1 MKGPR
6 LAAGDILPL
15 VRRLSGAPDAPAL
28 FGALTGDAGRP
39 DTLLLES
46 ADAASGQG
54 EKSILIPRT
63 MLRIEGRGRRVRI
76 TPLTPNGRVFRDW
89 LASALDPG
97 LGQARDGDQLLVEYP
112 ETPRGGEEQS
122 RLRQS
127 SPLDVLRMVTFRPNL
142 VSEPAAL
149 SHLAAGIFAYDLVEA
164 FETLPPARQDPLGFP
179 DFVFWIPEQVI
190 VLDHLHRATTIMAN
204 VIGGDDP
211 DASYHDAVR
220 AVETLSRA
228 VEAGGRAPV
237 GRSGDLATADACPDP
252 TLSLGTA
259 ACNRQITQSPDAS
272 ATIRVDLDDGEY
284 AEVVKRMRRHI
295 VAGDVFQIVPSR
307 TFTLPCSDPFAA
319 YRRLRAANPSPYM
332 FLVRSPGWTLLGAS
346 PETAVK
352 VTGRPAR
359 VTLRPIAGT
368 APRGRTPDGELD
380 QELDARL
387 QAALLTDAKELAEHM
402 MLVDLARNDVARVS
416 RAGTRR
422 VSRLLTV
429 DHYQHV
435 MHIVSEVEGE
445 LAPGLDAL
453 HAYTA
458 SMNMGT
464 LVGAPKIR
472 AAELL
477 REHEPSRR
485 GPYGGAVGY
494 VTHSGEMDTAIVIRS
509 ALVQEGVAHVRAGA
523 GVVLDSDP
531 DREAEETRRKAAS
544 VLAAVA
550 GGHP

>member
-28 FGALTGDAGRP
+28 FGALTGEAGRP

-76 TPLTPNGRVFRDW
+76 TPLTPNGRTFRDW
-89 LASALDPG
+89 LASALDPA
-97 LGQARDGDQLLVEYP
+97 LGQARDGDHLLVEYP
-112 ETPRGGEEQS
+112 AALPGGEEQS

-127 SPLDVLRMVTFRPNL
+127 SPLDVLRTVTFRPNL

-190 VLDHLHRATTIMAN
+190 VLDHVHRATTIMAN

-228 VEAGGRAPV
+228 VEAGGRTGGPA
-237 GRSGDLATADACPDP
+237 GGESDGLANRQYLPACPP
-252 TLSLGTA
+252 ARLPA
-259 ACNRQITQSPDAS
+259 
-272 ATIRVDLDDGEY
+272 RVDLDDANY
-284 AEVVKRMRRHI
+284 ADLVRQLKRNI

-368 APRGRTPDGELD
+368 APRGRSPDGRLD

-494 VTHSGEMDTAIVIRS
+494 LTHSGEMDTAIVIRS
-509 ALVQEGVAHVRAGA
+509 ALVQDGMAHVRAGA

-550 GGHP
+550 GAEP

>member
-1 MKGPR
+1 MRGPR
-6 LAAGDILPL
+6 LAPGDILPL

-28 FGALTGDAGRP
+28 FGALTGDAGLP

-76 TPLTPNGRVFRDW
+76 TPLTPNGAALRDW
-89 LASALDPG
+89 MASALDPA
-97 LGQARDGDQLLVEYP
+97 LGQAPDGDQLLVEYP
-112 ETPRGGEEQS
+112 KTPPGGEEQS

-127 SPLDVLRMVTFRPNL
+127 SPLDVLRTVTFRPNL

-179 DFVFWIPEQVI
+179 DFVFWIPEQMI
-190 VLDHLHRATTIMAN
+190 VLDHVHRATTIIAN
-204 VIGGDDP
+204 VMGGGDT

-228 VEAGGRAPV
+228 VELGGRTLQAGGRALQAG
-237 GRSGDLATADACPDP
+237 GRAGGQAGSTSAIAQPSD
-252 TLSLGTA
+252 
-259 ACNRQITQSPDAS
+259 RQFQP
-272 ATIRVDLDDGEY
+272 DLDDANY
-284 AEVVKRMRRHI
+284 AELVRQLKRNI
-295 VAGDVFQIVPSR
+295 VAGDVFQVVPSR

-352 VTGRPAR
+352 VSGRPAR

-368 APRGRTPDGELD
+368 APRGRTPDGRLD
-380 QELDARL
+380 QELDARI

-494 VTHSGEMDTAIVIRS
+494 VTHAGEMDTAIVIRS
-509 ALVQEGVAHVRAGA
+509 ALVQNGVAYVRAGA

-550 GGHP
+550 GGPA